1 MNRLEK
7 YNTLKSAWGAWG
19 EEPGVNE
26 LCLAGA
32 VAEHETRCGDAW
44 PGEHNWGGLQLD
56 KLSEAEH
63 ALLDAQNIVPG
74 APYTT
79 AGETALAAARLILHR
94 ADGALHADSS
104 PTKGW
109 YFVWF
114 YAFATDKQGAE
125 VFVSRILGYAGVPA
139 ALKTGEPHVVAEAM
153 YRARY
158 FEGFNKPD
166 PAPEETFAGKWPRE
180 GWLRTGPLTLGEAKN
195 VDDYITALAK
205 LVPLWLDIV
214 APKSVTVSQ
223 PLPTDL
229 APVTPTQPRSED
241 ISVRLAPEIPDLRQG
256 EPVRQRVARIA
267 MAHAPLTQAHD
278 LWKLGHFLSSG
289 QETDEKRLAYMAT
302 SCGTFAR
309 AVLLWAGCE
318 DPLLHEPYAVGSAIT
333 RLCQLAGLWT
343 HRRAW
348 CACAGIDG
356 PHPQLGDIYRVQT
369 PGQNDDHVGVIC
381 EVLGPWQFRTA
392 EGGQGASGCDVGVYI
407 RQFVERGKFM
417 YCGSRPLQGWIVCD
431 RVGLPDSPPAI
442 GEQAPV
448 AAEQAPVAAAEQAPV
463 AAAEQAPVA
472 AVEQAPAA
480 QSTGVVVAGGAVA
493 AVAVAPWLPWWA
505 VVAVIVAVMAAL
517 VTFAW
522 RRSVHASHPDG
533 P

>member
-7 YNTLKSAWGAWG
+7 YNTLKSAWG

-44 PGEHNWGGLQLD
+44 PGEHNWGGLQLA

-63 ALLDAQNIVPG
+63 ALLGAQSIVPG
-74 APYTT
+74 APYTA
-79 AGETALAAARLILHR
+79 AGETVLAAARLILHR
-94 ADGALHADSS
+94 ANGALHVDSS

-114 YAFATDKQGAE
+114 YAFAADKQGAA
-125 VFVSRILGYAGVPA
+125 VFVSRLLGYAGVPA

-166 PAPEETFAGKWPRE
+166 PAPEEEFAGKWPRE
-180 GWLRTGPLTLGEAKN
+180 GWLRTGPLTKGEAKN
-195 VDDYITALAK
+195 VDDYAGALAK

-229 APVTPTQPRSED
+229 APVDLAPVTPTQPRSEG
-241 ISVRLAPEIPDLRQG
+241 ISVRLAPEIPDIRQG

-278 LWKLGHFLSSG
+278 LGKLGHFLSAG

-318 DPLLHEPYAVGSAIT
+318 DPLLHEPYVVGSAIT

-356 PHPQLGDIYRVQT
+356 PHPQLGDIFRVQT

-381 EVLGPWQFRTA
+381 EVLGPWQVRTA
-392 EGGQGASGCDVGVYI
+392 EGGQGTSGCDVGVYV
-407 RQFVERGKFM
+407 RQFVERGKLM

-442 GEQAPV
+442 VEQAPV
-448 AAEQAPVAAAEQAPV
+448 
-463 AAAEQAPVA
+463 

-505 VVAVIVAVMAAL
+505 VVAVIVAVMAVL
-517 VTFAW
+517 VVFAW
-522 RRSVHASHPDG
+522 RRSVHAS
-533 P
+533 

>member
-7 YNTLKSAWGAWG
+7 YNTLKSSWG

-32 VAEHETRCGDAW
+32 VAEHETCCGDAW
-44 PGEHNWGGLQLD
+44 PGEHNWGGLQLA

-63 ALLDAQNIVPG
+63 VLLDVQSIVPG
-74 APYTT
+74 ATYTS

-125 VFVSRILGYAGVPA
+125 AFVSRILGYAGVPA

-180 GWLRTGPLTLGEAKN
+180 GWLRTGPLTKGEAKN
-195 VDDYITALAK
+195 VDAYAGALVK
-205 LVPLWLDIV
+205 IVPLWRDI
-214 APKSVTVSQ
+214 AEPKTSTTSQ
-223 PLPTDL
+223 IVPLPAFAPDSLTL
-229 APVTPTQPRSED
+229 PKAPVPW
-241 ISVRLAPEIPDLRQG
+241 LPDLQPG

-278 LWKLGHFLSSG
+278 LGKLGHFLSAG

-318 DPLLHEPYAVGSAIT
+318 DPLLHEPYVVGSAIT

-356 PHPQLGDIYRVQT
+356 PHPQLGDIFRVQT
-369 PGQNDDHVGVIC
+369 PGQNDDHVGVIT
-381 EVLGPWQFRTA
+381 EVLCPWQFRTA
-392 EGGQGASGCDVGVYI
+392 EGGQGASGCDVGVYV
-407 RQFVERGKFM
+407 RQFVERGKLM

-448 AAEQAPVAAAEQAPV
+448 AVEQAPVAAEQAPV
-463 AAAEQAPVA
+463 
-472 AVEQAPAA
+472 AA

-505 VVAVIVAVMAAL
+505 VVAVIVAVMAVL
-517 VTFAW
+517 VVFAW